1 MGLFSNICLD
11 FFLFNIFLSKATCLW
26 DIL

>member
-11 FFLFNIFLSKATCLW
+11 FFFNIFLSKVTCLR